1 MTGEVRTHA
10 ASCNDKGAATKEIAH
25 TRKAN
30 FNRSKKRKKN

>member
-1 MTGEVRTHA
+1 MKSQG
-10 ASCNDKGAATKEIAH
+10 DKGAATEEIAH